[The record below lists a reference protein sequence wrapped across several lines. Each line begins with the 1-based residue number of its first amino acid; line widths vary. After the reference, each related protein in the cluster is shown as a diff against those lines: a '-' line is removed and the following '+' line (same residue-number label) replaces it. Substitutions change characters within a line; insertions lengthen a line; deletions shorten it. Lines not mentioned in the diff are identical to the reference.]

1 VADLPSNFWGGWIV
15 AITVTSFFALLW
27 LIIDIY
33 RPGGDG
39 NEHEVWDA
47 TLREGTKPVP
57 IWWFW
62 FILALM
68 SISVIY
74 VILYPALG
82 RFSGAL
88 HWSQESQIADR
99 FADYEA
105 HFGPERRHILEE
117 PSATLAANKDAM
129 RSAQRIFNNN
139 CTSCHGRDAAGQ
151 ANHFPDLTDKS
162 WQWGGSE
169 EQVTETIRL
178 GREAAMPP
186 WLAAVGD
193 NGVRQLADYVEA
205 LADGKASATTS
216 GAALFQ
222 QYCVACHQADGSGTP
237 ALGAPALNDQ
247 IWTYGGGRRE
257 AIESISHGRNG
268 TMPAFGKRL
277 DDTQIRLLTV
287 WLVSGAPMVREDV
300 RSAAATP

>member
-1 VADLPSNFWGGWIV
+1 MADLPSNFWGGWIV

-39 NEHEVWDA
+39 NEHEVWDE
-47 TLREGTKPVP
+47 TLREGTKPAPV
-57 IWWFW
+57 WWFW
-62 FILALM
+62 FILGLM

-82 RFSGAL
+82 RYRGAL
-88 HWSQESQIADR
+88 QWSQESQIADR
-99 FADYEA
+99 FATYEA
-105 HFGPERRHILEE
+105 RFGAERRHLLEE
-117 PSATLAANKDAM
+117 SSATLAADPEAM
-129 RSAQRIFNNN
+129 RSAQRVFNNN
-139 CTSCHGRDAAGQ
+139 CTSCHGRDATGQ
-151 ANHFPDLTDKS
+151 AAHFPNLTDKS

-169 EQVTETIRL
+169 EQIAETIRL
-178 GREAAMPP
+178 GREAVMPP

-193 NGVRQLADYVEA
+193 KGVRQLADYVEA
-205 LADGKASATTS
+205 LADGKASASTS
-216 GAALFQ
+216 GETLFQ

-257 AIESISHGRNG
+257 VIESISHGRNG

-287 WLVSGAPMVREDV
+287 WLASGAHMTHEDV
-300 RSAAATP
+300 RSAAAGP